1 MQVTDAMV
9 AKALDAYNEAL
20 SEITMSGPDTVESL
34 DDIREIGLRAALTAV
49 LAEMW
54 RPTHSHSKRD
64 SEYALIG
71 IGKMQSEHWRD
82 PDVDGDYD
90 TQSVDMRE
98 VAIYRADVDGTLW
111 VRPREEFE
119 DGRFMPLPAPPM
131 GK

>member
-34 DDIREIGLRAALTAV
+34 DDIREIGLRAALTAA

-54 RPTHSHSKRD
+54 RPIEEAPKDGTVILLS
-64 SEYALIG
+64 
-71 IGKMQSEHWRD
+71 QSED
-82 PDVDGDYD
+82 ALCGYAP
-90 TQSVDMRE
+90 E
-98 VAIYRADVDGTLW
+98 VKPWKRIAI
-111 VRPREEFE
+111 
-119 DGRFMPLPAPPM
+119 GRFVGFWQIGVPNGHSCGGADDQFTHWMPLPPPPM